1 MTAVLSRLDAWFRA
15 PLPNQRLQLARF
27 CIGAYA
33 VVYLVSRARHLL
45 APLDYPPAQFA
56 PVGMISALDAPLG
69 AIWLYAAL
77 AVAVLSGTAFS
88 LGRFSRVADP
98 VFALSLSWVLSYRH
112 SWGMIFH
119 TDNLLVLHVAVLAL
133 ASAVAPVPKLGSEA
147 PTEPAKTAEADAQSG
162 WILRTLCLVT
172 VATYVI
178 AGVAKLSLAGWG
190 WMNGSTLRD
199 QIAYDALRKLELGS
213 VHSPLGTWLLPH
225 AWVFPPLAAFSLAA
239 ELLAPL
245 ALLGRRAA
253 AVWCIAAWLFHAGVL
268 ALMAIAFP
276 YPLSAVAFASFA
288 PLEHWWPRL
297 RARLRQVRAPARA
310 A

>member
-1 MTAVLSRLDAWFRA
+1 MRGALARVDAWFRA
-15 PLPNQRLQLARF
+15 PLPQERLDLARF

-33 VVYLVSRARHLL
+33 VIYLISRARHLL
-45 APLDYPPAQFA
+45 APIDYPPAQFA
-56 PVGMISALDAPLG
+56 PVGVISLLDAPL
-69 AIWLYAAL
+69 AAAWLYLAL
-77 AVAVLSGTAFS
+77 AVAVLSGIAFS
-88 LGRFSRVADP
+88 LRRFSRAADP
-98 VFALSLSWVLSYRH
+98 VFALSLTWLLSYRH

-119 TDNLLVLHVAVLAL
+119 TDNLLVLHVVVLAI
-133 ASAVAPVPKLGSEA
+133 ASAVTPLPTRNATA
-147 PTEPAKTAEADAQSG
+147 PTEISAADAQSG

-190 WMNGSTLRD
+190 WVNGSTLRD

-225 AWVFPPLAAFSLAA
+225 AWVFPPLASFSLAA

-253 AVWCIAAWLFHAGVL
+253 AVWCISAWLFHAGVL

-276 YPLSAVAFASFA
+276 YPLSAVAFAPFA
-288 PLEHWWPRL
+288 PLERWWPPL
-297 RARLRQVRAPARA
+297 RARLPGFRAPSGA